1 MEYSSDGWLYP
12 SLSILKELQ
21 DSKAISYSMLDKCEI
36 REIIVGESS
45 EFEVKQFVDW
55 TTTMH
60 DRDDV
65 SLPCSGLSLTIQT
78 VDISL
83 RDIYRIAGLI
93 PLDAPRKILS
103 CELETDQRDDSPEDT
118 WKKLPTKKLVGNGV
132 TWAAVISINLGT
144 AGRPWLSTVQ
154 VQDGI
159 REIKKDLMIIEDV
172 YGILT
177 GISFKMK
184 FVELEVL
191 AHIAGWHMR
200 GFSLTC
206 MSVQV
211 QGTILNRCVDNA
223 DGKWGQLWE
232 YVSRSMKIYALGNL
246 RVGYSAMIVLL
257 GIIIRDLFLDPD
269 VFCKQMRLY
278 QYQATRWVCELLLAS
293 CKFMEVNEELLHMTA
308 TRGDLI
314 CAISRI
320 SETGEFSRTTPQLG
334 AWFKCYY
341 DTLRL
346 MYSQVLSDD
355 APRIP
360 NIDKELE
367 EKFWVQDKVESSK
380 LASIANEPEER
391 KARVAWFTDAK
402 KNLKMLDRGWLLHH
416 LPQLESRKSSK
427 REQSRS
433 KSCSRGESVRIIRKI
448 SNDLIP
454 VRESSPVIGPSLS
467 SGLVAPHIIGSLTV
481 EHSSAEVQAGSLAR
495 QAGSP
500 VRKVIDRQPPENDV
514 FSGDDSDAATTVFED
529 FYTERG
535 LELLMDIDDND
546 ILSDDPV
553 ESVPTKEVAVTTVPV
568 LNPPSSRFPN
578 VVFSK
583 GGKMR
588 ACSVDEFFPRKK
600 LAINAAEDV
609 ASLVVTPKD
618 VLES

>member
-1 MEYSSDGWLYP
+1 
-12 SLSILKELQ
+12 
-21 DSKAISYSMLDKCEI
+21 
-36 REIIVGESS
+36 
-45 EFEVKQFVDW
+45 
-55 TTTMH
+55 
-60 DRDDV
+60 
-65 SLPCSGLSLTIQT
+65 
-78 VDISL
+78 
-83 RDIYRIAGLI
+83 
-93 PLDAPRKILS
+93 
-103 CELETDQRDDSPEDT
+103 
-118 WKKLPTKKLVGNGV
+118 
-132 TWAAVISINLGT
+132 
-144 AGRPWLSTVQ
+144 
-154 VQDGI
+154 
-159 REIKKDLMIIEDV
+159 
-172 YGILT
+172 
-177 GISFKMK
+177 
-184 FVELEVL
+184 
-191 AHIAGWHMR
+191 
-200 GFSLTC
+200 
-206 MSVQV
+206 
-211 QGTILNRCVDNA
+211 
-223 DGKWGQLWE
+223 
-232 YVSRSMKIYALGNL
+232 
-246 RVGYSAMIVLL
+246 
-257 GIIIRDLFLDPD
+257 
-269 VFCKQMRLY
+269 
-278 QYQATRWVCELLLAS
+278 
-293 CKFMEVNEELLHMTA
+293 MTA

-346 MYSQVLSDD
+346 MYSRVLSDD

-391 KARVAWFTDAK
+391 KAREAWFTDAK
-402 KNLKMLDRGWLLHH
+402 KNLKMLDRGRLLHR

-467 SGLVAPHIIGSLTV
+467 SGLVAPQIIESLTV

-514 FSGDDSDAATTVFED
+514 FSGDDSDAATTVSED

-588 ACSVDEFFPRKK
+588 ACSIDEFFPRKK